1 MPSISRFFGIVI
13 YMYWQDH
20 LPPHFH
26 AEYGEFEAQ
35 IDIETLEVLKGNLPR
50 RAKALVLEWAAE
62 RRSELREN
70 WQKCLNQE
78 PLSPVDPLE

>member
-1 MPSISRFFGIVI
+1 
-13 YMYWQDH
+13 MYWQDH

-35 IDIETLEVLKGNLPR
+35 FDIETLDILKGNLPR

-62 RRSELREN
+62 RRNELRAN
-70 WQKCLNQE
+70 WQKCRNQE
-78 PLSPVDPLE
+78 PLSPVEPLE